1 MQGNR
6 FVRVVFAIVAGLAFA
21 ASARAAPEIL
31 VLSNRA
37 DLISGGDA
45 LVEIVWPAG
54 TDTTTAQVALN
65 GVSVKSAFAL
75 RNGRYIGLVT
85 GLNNGDN
92 LLTASAQGTVAQ
104 LTITNHPITGP
115 IISGPHITPYECRLG
130 ENNLAATGDADCSA
144 WDQVQYFYASRSNGF
159 KPLTNP
165 TGKRPRDLIKTTTSD
180 GNTVPYI
187 VRVESG
193 TINRGVY
200 RLAMLDNPG
209 VSPFPGP
216 GWNQKLVVAFGC
228 CGAAQYNQG
237 AQDVTSALSDREL
250 SRGFAYLNSTEL
262 WNNQHANPHLQGE
275 TLMMLKEAFIEHIG
289 MPKWTVGV
297 GGSGGSIQQYL
308 IAELFPG
315 LLDGLQPSI
324 SFPETLMPNVFECR
338 LANTVFQSNP
348 VRWTTAKQVAIQGFN
363 AGTCNNWDVSFASAL
378 VRADATA
385 MGIYGMGGCG
395 VTEPANMA
403 NVYNVATQSGSIRCD
418 VFQTNANLLGTNAK
432 GYARRPIDNAGVQY
446 GLGALNR
453 GEITVADFLDFNSQ
467 VGGFDGDGYAQAAR
481 HVADPEA
488 LRLTYE
494 GGFVNGFNG
503 PGLAN
508 VPIITQRDNASD
520 VGNIHDTMQDLI
532 IRARLL
538 RANGRADNQ
547 IIWTSSEE
555 AASAGVDVASISLDV
570 INAWLDNIAADSA
583 PASTDKVVHNKP
595 AVATDAC
602 WDKSG
607 NRIAE
612 PASTNPA
619 DACNLIYPRFS
630 TLRLETGEPL
640 VQDVMKC
647 NLKPIDMADYP
658 AGAFSDPAN
667 LARLNAI
674 FPTGVCDWSQPSVGQ
689 VPATAIQW
697 STFSGSA
704 GFVPLGD
711 PPVSR

>member
-6 FVRVVFAIVAGLAFA
+6 FVRGAFAVVSGLVFAAQAG
-21 ASARAAPEIL
+21 SAPQIL

-54 TDTTTAQVALN
+54 TSTSEAQVDLN
-65 GVSVKSAFAL
+65 GVSVKAAFAT
-75 RNGRYIGLVT
+75 RNGHYTGLVT
-85 GLNNGDN
+85 GLQNGDN
-92 LLTASAQGTVAQ
+92 VLTASAPGTAAQ
-104 LTITNHPITGP
+104 ITITNHPITGP
-115 IISGPHITPYECRLG
+115 VISGPHIAPYECRLTQ
-130 ENNLAATGDADCSA
+130 NNLVATGDADCSA
-144 WDQVQYFYASRSNGF
+144 WDRVDYFYASRSNGF
-159 KPLTNP
+159 RPLTHP
-165 TGKRPRDLIKTTTSD
+165 TGKRPRDMLFTTTSD

-187 VRVESG
+187 VRVASG

-209 VSPFPGP
+209 VTPFPGP
-216 GWNQKLVVAFGC
+216 GWNGKLVVSFGC

-237 AQDVTSALSDREL
+237 VQGVDSALSDREL
-250 SRGFAYLNSTEL
+250 SRGFAFLNSTEL

-275 TLMMLKEAFIEHIG
+275 TLMMLKEQFIEHIG

-297 GGSGGSIQQYL
+297 GDSGGSIQQYL
-308 IAELFPG
+308 IAQLFPG
-315 LLDGLQPSI
+315 LLDGIQGGI

-338 LANTVFQSNP
+338 LANAVFQSNP
-348 VRWTTAKQVAIQGFN
+348 ARWTAAKQVAIQGFN
-363 AGTCNNWDVSFASAL
+363 ASTCDAWDFSFASAL

-385 MGIYGMGGCG
+385 MGASGMGGCG
-395 VTEPANMA
+395 VTEPENVA
-403 NVYNVATQSGSIRCD
+403 NVYNVATQTGSIRCD
-418 VFQTNANLLGTNAK
+418 VFQTNANLLGTDAQ
-432 GYARRPIDNAGVQY
+432 GRARRPIDNVGVQY

-453 GEITVADFLDFNSQ
+453 GEITVADFLDFNAQ

-508 VPIITQRDNASD
+508 VPIITLRANASN
-520 VGNIHDTMQDLI
+520 VGDIHDTMQDLI
-532 IRARLL
+532 IRARLQ

-547 IIWTSSEE
+547 VIWTSSGE
-555 AASAGVDVASISLDV
+555 AAGAGFDVGSTSLDV
-570 INAWLDNIAADSA
+570 INAWLDNIAADPA
-583 PASTDKVVHNKP
+583 PASIDKVVRNKP
-595 AVATDAC
+595 PLASDAC
-602 WDKSG
+602 WDKNG
-607 NRIAE
+607 IRIAE
-612 PASTNPA
+612 PASTNPT
-619 DACNLIYPRFS
+619 DTCNVIYPRFS

-647 NLKPIDMADYP
+647 HLKPIDPADYP

-667 LARLNAI
+667 FSRLNAI
-674 FPTGVCDWSQPSVGQ
+674 FPSGVCDWSQPSVGQ
-689 VPATAIQW
+689 VPATAMQW
-697 STFSGSA
+697 STYSGGP
-704 GFVPLGD
+704 GFVPLGS
-711 PPVSR
+711 PPVSQ

>member
-6 FVRVVFAIVAGLAFA
+6 FVRGAFAIAAGLVFA
-21 ASARAAPEIL
+21 ASASAAPEIL

-37 DLISGGDA
+37 DLITGGDA
-45 LVEIVWPAG
+45 LVEIKWPAG
-54 TDTTTAQVALN
+54 TNTNDAQVGLN
-65 GVSVKSAFAL
+65 GVNVKSAFATS
-75 RNGRYIGLVT
+75 NGRYTGLVT
-85 GLNNGDN
+85 GLANGDN
-92 LLTASAQGTVAQ
+92 VLTASAQGTAAQ
-104 LTITNHPITGP
+104 ITITNHPITGP
-115 IISGPHITPYECRLG
+115 ILSGPHISPYECRLA

-144 WDQVQYFYASRSNGF
+144 WDRVEYFYAAKSNTF
-159 KPLTNP
+159 KPLANP
-165 TGKRPRDLIKTTTSD
+165 TGKRPRDLVFTTTSD

-209 VSPFPGP
+209 VTVFPGP
-216 GWNQKLVVAFGC
+216 GWNGKLVVSFGC

-237 AQDVTSALSDREL
+237 VQGVDSALSDREL
-250 SRGFAYLNSTEL
+250 SRGFAFLNSTEL

-275 TLMMLKEAFIEHIG
+275 TLMMLKEQFIEHIG
-289 MPKWTVGV
+289 TPKWTVGV

-308 IAELFPG
+308 IAQLFPG

-338 LANTVFQSNP
+338 LANTVFQSDT

-385 MGIYGMGGCG
+385 AGFYGMGGCG
-395 VTEPANMA
+395 VTEPANVA
-403 NVYNVATQSGSIRCD
+403 NVYDVATQSGSIRCD

-432 GYARRPIDNAGVQY
+432 GYARRPIDNVGVQY

-481 HVADPEA
+481 HVADPDA
-488 LRLTYE
+488 LSLTYE

-508 VPIITQRDNASD
+508 IPIITQRDNASN
-520 VGNIHDTMQDLI
+520 VGDIHDTMQDLI
-532 IRARLL
+532 IRARLQ

-547 IIWTSSEE
+547 VIWTSSGE
-555 AASAGVDVASISLDV
+555 AAGAGFDVGSTSLDM
-570 INAWLDNIAADSA
+570 INAWLDNIAADPA
-583 PASTDKVVHNKP
+583 PASIDKVVGNKP
-595 AVATDAC
+595 ALATDAC

-619 DACNLIYPRFS
+619 DACNRIYPRFS
-630 TLRLETGEPL
+630 TLRLEVGEPL

-647 NLKPIDMADYP
+647 HLKPVDLADYP

-667 LARLNAI
+667 LARLNAV
-674 FPTGVCDWSQPSVGQ
+674 FPSGVCDWSQPSVGQ

-704 GFVPLGD
+704 GFVPLGS